1 MIQHPVDSALTTQV
15 KQYALHVLNADLIGV
30 ANIDRFVH
38 APLMMS
44 PQGILPT
51 ARSVIVM
58 AIHHPDVS
66 IELGG
71 EEHPQAIGPYCVQYS
86 MNMRLD
92 EMSYRLGRYIESLGY
107 TAVPIVSSNI
117 WRYKGYKGLNEHFAP
132 DMSHLHAAVAAGLSE
147 FGYCGLSITPEY
159 GARQRYVSV
168 ITDAELTPSAL
179 KAPGTIC
186 DNCMLCKKAC
196 PSGALSKELK
206 GWNEIKIDD
215 YVYRYVNKNLWRCAW
230 AEHFDL
236 DLDLPIPETV
246 NEQVILDTVRTHGR
260 RGGEMGCCLKQC
272 VPKSRRYFDKT
283 FCASPRRRRD
293 IIPHGI
299 IGANMVERLRASVID
314 QGASGVI
321 IVRTDQLVE
330 HGITYLPNSAKYLPG
345 AKRAVIV
352 CLTAPC
358 NLVNDPDLADPAL
371 ALQTYSLSG
380 GLRETANKLVV
391 QAGYDVTR
399 ELERYGYDAVGATAI
414 KESDV
419 ITSIPQVPEGHRLFT
434 YTVLTNAELPETSF
448 CCPRVK
454 SKCEEQGSVFKDA
467 LIREALRL
475 GADVCGVTS
484 VGRLQRIAD
493 AIRPLF
499 EGEEIIVARDTADL
513 FVPYKPAVHTRRRVV
528 RDPATVLKNAQSV
541 FVFGIALPHGTIDI
555 TARTASDSV
564 GPYAFALYEN
574 LNYLRRVALRL
585 TQWLDQFGITAYV
598 SDDLLDTGSST
609 ASPRGEV
616 PDLFSNRFEAFAA
629 GLGRF
634 AKAGYL
640 VNAKHGTNVRYMA
653 IVIDCALAEDPYV
666 ATAIQTCQTCSEPC
680 VQMCATKA
688 FAEKIS
694 FSVDQITESFYRL
707 DTKRCDWAKRY
718 CLVAGEGCGYTGWT
732 LNLSVPTCVTEGDV
746 AAGVAQQPPIPK
758 YRPCNF
764 EVCAMACPLQRK
776 QPSL

>member
-1 MIQHPVDSALTTQV
+1 MTQQNVDSALTTQV
-15 KQYALHVLNADLIGV
+15 KHHALHVLNADLIGI
-30 ANIDRFVH
+30 ANIERFAR

-71 EEHPQAIGPYCVQYS
+71 EDHPQAIGPYCVQYS

-168 ITDAELTPSAL
+168 ITDAQLTPSPL
-179 KAPGTIC
+179 KEPGTVC
-186 DNCMLCKKAC
+186 DDCMLCKKAC

-206 GWNEIKIDD
+206 GWNEVQIEN

-236 DLDLPIPETV
+236 DLDLKIPETV
-246 NEQVILDTVRTHGR
+246 DEQTILDTVRIHGR
-260 RGGEMGCCLKQC
+260 RGGEMGCCLKHC
-272 VPKSRRYFDKT
+272 VPKARRYFDKA
-283 FCASPRRRRD
+283 FCHSPRRRRD
-293 IIPHGI
+293 VVSLGM
-299 IGANMVERLRASVID
+299 IGANMIERMRACVSD
-314 QGASGVI
+314 HGASGI
-321 IVRTDQLVE
+321 IVVRTDQLTE
-330 HGITYLPNSAKYLPG
+330 RGITYVANSKHYLPG
-345 AKRAVIV
+345 AQCAVIV
-352 CLTAPC
+352 CLTAPQA
-358 NLVNDPDLADPAL
+358 LVNDPDLADPGL

-399 ELERYGYDAVGATAI
+399 ELERYGFDAVGATAI
-414 KESDV
+414 KESEV
-419 ITSIPQVPEGHRLFT
+419 VAAIPQVPPGHRLFT
-434 YTVLTNAELPETSF
+434 YTVLTNAELPETCF
-448 CCPRVK
+448 CCPSVESGR
-454 SKCEEQGSVFKDA
+454 EQGSYLKAA
-467 LIREALRL
+467 LMEEAQRL
-475 GADVCGVTS
+475 GADVCGVSS
-484 VGRLQRIAD
+484 VSRLQRVAD
-493 AIRPLF
+493 AIRPF
-499 EGEEIIVARDTADL
+499 YAGETVIVARDTADL
-513 FVPYKPAVHTRRRVV
+513 FVPYKPDVHTRRRNV
-528 RDPATVLKNAQSV
+528 RDPSTVLNGAKSV
-541 FVFGIALPHGTIDI
+541 FVFGIALPQGTVDI

-585 TQWLDQFGITAYV
+585 VQWLDRFGIKAYV
-598 SDDLLDTGSST
+598 SDDLLDAGSAT

-640 VNAKHGTNVRYMA
+640 VNEKYGTNVRYMA
-653 IVIDCALAEDPYV
+653 LVIDCELAEDDYA
-666 ATAIQTCQTCSEPC
+666 ATAITACKQCDEPC
-680 VQMCATKA
+680 IRTCATKA
-688 FAEKIS
+688 FAES
-694 FSVDQITESFYRL
+694 VTFSVDQITESFYRL

-718 CLVAGEGCGYTGWT
+718 CLVASEGCGYTGWT
-732 LNLSVPTCVTEGDV
+732 LDLPVPTVVTEEEV
-746 AAGVAQQPPIPK
+746 AQGVAQQPPIPK

-764 EVCAMACPLQRK
+764 EACAMACPLQRA
-776 QPSL
+776 QNT

>member
-1 MIQHPVDSALTTQV
+1 MPQQNSDSALTTQI
-15 KQYALHVLNADLIGV
+15 KHYALHDLNADLIGI
-30 ANIDRFVH
+30 ANIERFAQ

-92 EMSYRLGRYIESLGY
+92 EMSYRLGRYIEALGY

-117 WRYKGYKGLNEHFAP
+117 WRYKGYKGLKEHFAP

-147 FGYCGLSITPEY
+147 LGYCGLSITPEY

-168 ITDAELTPSAL
+168 ITDAVLTPSVL
-179 KAPGTIC
+179 KEPGSVC

-206 GWNEIKIDD
+206 GWNEVKIEDN
-215 YVYRYVNKNLWRCAW
+215 VYRYINKNLWRCAW

-236 DLDLPIPETV
+236 DLDLKIPETV
-246 NEQVILDTVRTHGR
+246 DEQTILDTVRIHGR
-260 RGGEMGCCLKQC
+260 RGGEMGCCLKHC
-272 VPKSRRYFDKT
+272 VPKARRYFDKA
-283 FCASPRRRRD
+283 FCNSPRRRRD
-293 IIPHGI
+293 VVAQGP
-299 IGANMVERLRASVID
+299 IGANMIERIRTCVSD

-321 IVRTDQLVE
+321 VVRADQLAE
-330 HGITYLPNSAKYLPG
+330 RGISYVANSKQYLPG
-345 AKRAVIV
+345 AQRAVIV
-352 CLTAPC
+352 CLTAPQA
-358 NLVNDPDLADPAL
+358 LVNDPDLSDPAL

-399 ELERYGYDAVGATAI
+399 ELERFGFDAVGATAI
-414 KESDV
+414 KESEV
-419 ITSIPQVPEGHRLFT
+419 IAAIPQVPTGHRLFT
-434 YTVLTNAELPETSF
+434 YTVLTNAELPETQF
-448 CCPRVK
+448 CCPGVE
-454 SKCEEQGSVFKDA
+454 SKREQGSSLKADLMA
-467 LIREALRL
+467 EAKRL
-475 GADVCGVTS
+475 GADVCGVS
-484 VGRLQRIAD
+484 SIRRLQRVAD
-493 AIRPLF
+493 AIRPF
-499 EGEEIIVARDTADL
+499 YEGESVIVARDTADL
-513 FVPYKPAVHTRRRVV
+513 FVPYKPEVHTRRRIV
-528 RDPATVLKNAQSV
+528 RDPSTVLKNAKSV
-541 FVFGIALPHGTIDI
+541 FVFGIALPHGAVDI
-555 TARTASDSV
+555 TARTPSDSV

-585 TQWLDQFGITAYV
+585 VQWFDRFGIKAYV

-640 VNAKHGTNVRYMA
+640 VNDKYSTNVRYMA
-653 IVIDCALAEDPYV
+653 IVTDCELAEDDYAAAAV
-666 ATAIQTCQTCSEPC
+666 TACQQCDERCVRTCS
-680 VQMCATKA
+680 THA
-688 FAEKIS
+688 FLERIA
-694 FSVDQITESFYRL
+694 FSVDQITESFYRV

-718 CLVAGEGCGYTGWT
+718 CLVASEGCGYTGWT
-732 LNLSVPTCVTEGDV
+732 LDLPTPAVISEKEL
-746 AAGVAQQPPIPK
+746 AEGVAQQPPIPK

-764 EVCAMACPLQRK
+764 EACAMACPLQRR
-776 QPSL
+776 QSL